1 MNLWET
7 DAQKTLREEARTW
20 LAQNVPD
27 KPLPSFDTPEGFDA
41 HRTWERKLYEG
52 GWSVVS
58 WPVEY
63 GGRGRSIQDWLVFE
77 EEYWRS
83 GAPGRVNQNGLFLL
97 GPTIQSFGTEAQKK
111 RFLPAMAA
119 GEEIWAQAW
128 SEPGAGSDMA
138 AIRCRATRVGDEYV
152 ISGQKT
158 WSSRAAFADSC
169 FGLFRTDSQEK
180 RHKGL
185 SYILVPLNS
194 DGVTIRPIPQLD
206 GKPGFA
212 EIFFDN
218 VRVPASNRI
227 GEEGAGW
234 QIAMETAGFERG
246 VLLRSPARFQKSA
259 SDLIDLF
266 SRNRHRSAESQR
278 DVVSCWMD
286 AEAYTLSA
294 YEMASQISAGKSIG
308 SEASGN
314 KIFWSQMDK
323 KIQETALEIIGS
335 PVAAGAVCSFEETK
349 KWQSDFLFS
358 LAGSIYAGTNEIQ
371 KTIIA
376 KRVLGLS
383 G

>member
-7 DAQKTLREEARTW
+7 DSQKKLREEARNW
-20 LAQNVPD
+20 LSANVPD
-27 KPLPSFDTPEGFDA
+27 KPLPSFDTAEGFEA
-41 HRTWERKLYEG
+41 HREWEHKLSEG
-52 GWSVVS
+52 GWSVVA
-58 WPVEY
+58 WPIEY
-63 GGRGRSIQDWLVFE
+63 GGQGRSILDWLVFE

-111 RFLPAMAA
+111 RFLPPMAA
-119 GEEIWAQAW
+119 GKEIWAQAW

-138 AIRCRATRVGDEYV
+138 AIRCRASRAGDEYI

-169 FGLFRTDSQEK
+169 FGLFRTDPQEK

-218 VRVPASNRI
+218 VRVPVDNRI

-234 QIAMETAGFERG
+234 KIAMETAGFERG

-259 SDLIDLF
+259 ADLVQLF
-266 SRNRHRSAESQR
+266 NRNSHRTTDAMR

-294 YEMASQISAGKSIG
+294 YEMASQISKGESIG

-314 KIFWSQMDK
+314 KIFWSEMDRR
-323 KIQETALEIIGS
+323 IQETALEIIGS
-335 PVAAGAVCSFEETK
+335 PAVPGAACSPDEMQ

-371 KTIIA
+371 KSIIA